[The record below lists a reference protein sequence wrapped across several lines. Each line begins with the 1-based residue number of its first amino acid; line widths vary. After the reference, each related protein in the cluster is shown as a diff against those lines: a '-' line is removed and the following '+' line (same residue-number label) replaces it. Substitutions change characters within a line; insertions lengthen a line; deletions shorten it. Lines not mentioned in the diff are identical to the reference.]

1 MSNLK
6 RTTNWTAK
14 VSDAEAA
21 RRAGA
26 RAHYNSIRRIQA
38 AQRRRKVLAL
48 LGRYGWRKWGAVSR
62 IARELGVD
70 RATICRD
77 RQWLTRLTRS

>member
-1 MSNLK
+1 MSNQK
-6 RTTNWTAK
+6 QTTNWKAK

-21 RRAGA
+21 RRAGG
-26 RAHYNSIRRIQA
+26 RTHYNRVRQTQA

-48 LGRYGWRKWGAVSR
+48 LGRYGWRKWGVISR

-70 RATICRD
+70 RSVVCRD
-77 RQWLTRLTRS
+77 RQWLTRL